1 MESLLIKRVV
11 DGGRRDV
18 RGPQFTRLTGAECG
32 ESASSPN
39 VRPALALI
47 QSIDC
52 GSEQRKSLIASGIR
66 WNSVT
71 HELLTSRF
79 PGIFSQ
85 VVRFVENRTSQPGE
99 NGWINVS
106 QSITDTRIFSRA
118 PDRFWSYISSS
129 YRGVRC
135 LICSTMHDNAE
146 PVYAK
151 FTRRLVWRKDRFT
164 MQLFAVEVGEIRT
177 PTA

>member
-11 DGGRRDV
+11 VGGRRDV
-18 RGPQFTRLTGAECG
+18 RGPQFTRLTGAGCG
-32 ESASSPN
+32 ESTSSPN
-39 VRPALALI
+39 VRPALALLRG
-47 QSIDC
+47 IDY
-52 GSEQRKSLIASGIR
+52 GSEQRKIQIPGGAR

-71 HELLTSRF
+71 HELLTGQF

-99 NGWINVS
+99 SGWINVS

-129 YRGVRC
+129 YQGVRC
-135 LICSTMHDNAE
+135 LICSTMHDCAQL
-146 PVYAK
+146 VHAK
-151 FTRRLVWRKDRFT
+151 LTHDILPFGLVFKCCVRQTRLH
-164 MQLFAVEVGEIRT
+164 I
-177 PTA
+177 P

>member
-47 QSIDC
+47 RGIDC

-66 WNSVT
+66 WDSVT
-71 HELLTSRF
+71 HELLTSQF
-79 PGIFSQ
+79 LGIFSQ

-106 QSITDTRIFSRA
+106 QSTTDTWIFS
-118 PDRFWSYISSS
+118 PVLVGFWFYIS
-129 YRGVRC
+129 
-135 LICSTMHDNAE
+135 IN
-146 PVYAK
+146 
-151 FTRRLVWRKDRFT
+151 
-164 MQLFAVEVGEIRT
+164 
-177 PTA
+177 